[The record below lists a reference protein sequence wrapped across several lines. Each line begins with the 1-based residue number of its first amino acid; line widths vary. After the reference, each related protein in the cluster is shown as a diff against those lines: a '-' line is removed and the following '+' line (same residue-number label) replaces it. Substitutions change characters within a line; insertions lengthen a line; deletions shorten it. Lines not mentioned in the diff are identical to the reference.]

1 MSILIHVII
10 AACYSVPALAV
21 GLLLPEA
28 LPQVTR
34 LYAGAA
40 AAALMAGGLVL
51 HLAFVMRVRSRRFHY
66 QIEDVHRQT
75 RRLAEDLLE
84 TQTQS
89 LHWRQAAEQMGKA
102 GEHRVS
108 QVISEVKVLQG
119 LIETFAEQQTRYASA
134 SAAAAGG
141 GGGGPQLVAVDGGK
155 VAERKAMPPVQNYVQ
170 DEELLSILRDALR
183 SERVDVYLQPIVSLP
198 QRKTRYYECY
208 TRIRAE
214 DGTVIGPNSY
224 IELAERVGLVSAIDN
239 LQLFR
244 CVQLIRRTRNRN
256 YDVAFFCNISGHSL
270 SDTKFISDFVDFVS
284 ENSELAPNILF
295 EVGQADLDNAPPESI
310 ENLARLAELG
320 FRFSLDQ
327 VRHLNLNFFGL
338 AARSF
343 RFVKIDA
350 RFLLDSSTEIESD
363 IVVSDIK
370 QQLDRYGLNMIV
382 EKIEQESDL
391 VELLDFEVDYGQGFL
406 FGEPRLS
413 RVD

>member
-10 AACYSVPALAV
+10 AACYSMPALAV
-21 GLLLPEA
+21 GLLLPEV
-28 LPQVTR
+28 LPKVSQ
-34 LYAGAA
+34 LYAGLAA
-40 AAALMAGGLVL
+40 AAIMASGIVL
-51 HLAFVMRVRSRRFHY
+51 HLVFFMHVRGRRFHY
-66 QIEDVHRQT
+66 QIEDIHRQT

-89 LHWRQAAEQMGKA
+89 LQWRQAAEQMGKS

-119 LIETFAEQQTRYASA
+119 LIETFAEQQTRYVSA
-134 SAAAAGG
+134 SG
-141 GGGGPQLVAVDGGK
+141 GGGGPQLVAMDGGK
-155 VAERKAMPPVQNYVQ
+155 ATERQAMPPVQNYVQ

-256 YDVAFFCNISGHSL
+256 YDVAFFCNISGYSL
-270 SDTKFISDFVDFVS
+270 KDTRFISDFVDFVA

-350 RFLLDSSTEIESD
+350 RFLLDSAAEIESD
-363 IVVSDIK
+363 IVVDDIK

-382 EKIEQESDL
+382 EKIEHESDL
-391 VELLDFEVDYGQGFL
+391 VELLDLEVDYGQGFL

>member
-10 AACYSVPALAV
+10 AACYSVPALAIGV
-21 GLLLPEA
+21 LLPQA
-28 LPQVTR
+28 LPQ
-34 LYAGAA
+34 LSAPYAGLAA
-40 AAALMAGGLVL
+40 GAVMAGGLAL
-51 HLAFVMRVRSRRFHY
+51 HFAFVMRTSRQRFHY
-66 QIEDVHRQT
+66 QIEDIHRQT

-119 LIETFAEQQTRYASA
+119 LIETFAEQQTRYASVGA
-134 SAAAAGG
+134 G
-141 GGGGPQLVAVDGGK
+141 GGGGPQLVAVEGGK
-155 VAERKAMPPVQNYVQ
+155 SPERQAMPPVQNLAQ
-170 DEELLSILRDALR
+170 DDELLNILRDALR

-198 QRKTRYYECY
+198 QRKTRFYECY

-224 IELAERVGLVSAIDN
+224 IELAERVGLVGAIDN

-244 CVQLIRRTRNRN
+244 CVQLIRRTRKRN
-256 YDVAFFCNISGHSL
+256 YDVSFFCNISGHSL
-270 SDTKFISDFVDFVS
+270 SDTKFIGDFVDFVS

-295 EVGQADLDNAPPESI
+295 EIGQAALDNAPPESI

-327 VRHLNLNFFGL
+327 VTHLNLNFFAL

-350 RFLLDSSTEIESD
+350 RFLLESSTEIDGD
-363 IVVSDIK
+363 IAVSDIK

-382 EKIEQESDL
+382 EKIEQESEL
-391 VELLDFEVDYGQGFL
+391 VELLDFGVDYGQGFL